1 MDTVSNVVEVS
12 AENFQ
17 SEVAEKAAHTPVLL
31 EFYAESPEANQEYSN
46 LLRQLAGEYKGK
58 FLLAR
63 VNIQNNRQLV
73 QQLQVRT
80 LPTVKVIFQ
89 GKMLQDLEGPQK
101 LDQLRVLLDQITMS
115 PLERIRENLDVMLA
129 GGQREEAIEMLQQV
143 IRQEPSNFALHA
155 ELSDLLILESR
166 IDEGKQVL
174 KNLSSEV
181 EGIEKPTN
189 RLYFLELAASLPPAT
204 ELYSAV
210 DKNKD
215 NLALRMD
222 LAFALIADNELEA
235 ALNQLL
241 EILKLD
247 RDWEE
252 QKARTT
258 MIRVFSLLGKGS
270 EVATIYRRKM
280 FTLLH

>member
-17 SEVAEKAAHTPVLL
+17 SEVAEKSAQKPVLL
-31 EFYAESPEANQEYSN
+31 EFYADSPEANQDYSIS
-46 LLRQLAGEYKGK
+46 LRQLAGEYQGK

-89 GKMLQDLEGPQK
+89 GKMLQDLEGPQE
-101 LDQLRVLLDQITMS
+101 LGQLKTLLDKITMS
-115 PLERIRENLDVMLA
+115 PLERIRENMGEMLA
-129 GGQREEAIEMLQQV
+129 SGQRAEAIDMLQQV
-143 IRQEPSNFALHA
+143 IGQEPSNYALHA
-155 ELSDLLILESR
+155 ELSDLLILDGR
-166 IDEGKQVL
+166 VDEGKQIL
-174 KNLSSEV
+174 EKLSSDT
-181 EGIEKPTN
+181 EGIEKPAN
-189 RLYFLELAASLPPAT
+189 RLYFLELAASLPSTT
-204 ELYSAV
+204 ELYSEL
-210 DKNKD
+210 DKNRD
-215 NLALRMD
+215 NLAVRMD
-222 LAFALIADNELEA
+222 LAFALIASNELEA
-235 ALNQLL
+235 ALDQLL

-247 RDWEE
+247 REWEE

-270 EVATIYRRKM
+270 EIATVYRRKM

>member
-101 LDQLRVLLDQITMS
+101 LDQLRMLLD
-115 PLERIRENLDVMLA
+115 
-129 GGQREEAIEMLQQV
+129 
-143 IRQEPSNFALHA
+143 
-155 ELSDLLILESR
+155 
-166 IDEGKQVL
+166 K
-174 KNLSSEV
+174 
-181 EGIEKPTN
+181 
-189 RLYFLELAASLPPAT
+189 LP
-204 ELYSAV
+204 
-210 DKNKD
+210 
-215 NLALRMD
+215 
-222 LAFALIADNELEA
+222 
-235 ALNQLL
+235 
-241 EILKLD
+241 
-247 RDWEE
+247 
-252 QKARTT
+252 
-258 MIRVFSLLGKGS
+258 
-270 EVATIYRRKM
+270 
-280 FTLLH
+280 

>member
-1 MDTVSNVVEVS
+1 M
-12 AENFQ
+12 
-17 SEVAEKAAHTPVLL
+17 
-31 EFYAESPEANQEYSN
+31 
-46 LLRQLAGEYKGK
+46 
-58 FLLAR
+58 
-63 VNIQNNRQLV
+63 
-73 QQLQVRT
+73 
-80 LPTVKVIFQ
+80 
-89 GKMLQDLEGPQK
+89 
-101 LDQLRVLLDQITMS
+101 
-115 PLERIRENLDVMLA
+115 
-129 GGQREEAIEMLQQV
+129 
-143 IRQEPSNFALHA
+143 
-155 ELSDLLILESR
+155 
-166 IDEGKQVL
+166 
-174 KNLSSEV
+174 
-181 EGIEKPTN
+181 
-189 RLYFLELAASLPPAT
+189 YFLELAASLPPAT

-222 LAFALIADNELEA
+222 LACALIAGNELEA

>member
-12 AENFQ
+12 AENFL
-17 SEVAEKAAHTPVLL
+17 SEVAEKSAEKPVLL
-31 EFYAESPEANQEYSN
+31 EFYADSPEANQDYSIS
-46 LLRQLAGEYKGK
+46 LRQLAGEYQGK

-89 GKMLQDLEGPQK
+89 GKMLQDLEGPQEIG
-101 LDQLRVLLDQITMS
+101 QLKTLLDKITMS
-115 PLERIRENLDVMLA
+115 PLERIRENMGEMLA
-129 GGQREEAIEMLQQV
+129 SGQRAEAIDMLQQV
-143 IRQEPSNFALHA
+143 IGQEPSNYALHA
-155 ELSDLLILESR
+155 ELSDLLILDGR
-166 IDEGKQVL
+166 VDEGKQIL
-174 KNLSSEV
+174 EKLSSDT
-181 EGIEKPTN
+181 EGIEKPAN
-189 RLYFLELAASLPPAT
+189 RLYFLELAASLPSAT
-204 ELYSAV
+204 ELYSEL
-210 DKNKD
+210 DKNRD
-215 NLALRMD
+215 NLAVRMD
-222 LAFALIADNELEA
+222 LAFALIASTELEA
-235 ALNQLL
+235 ALDQLL

-247 RDWEE
+247 REWEE

-270 EVATIYRRKM
+270 EIATVYRRKM

>member
-31 EFYAESPEANQEYSN
+31 EFYAESQEANQEYSN

-115 PLERIRENLDVMLA
+115 PLERIRENLDEMLA

-143 IRQEPSNFALHA
+143 IMQEPSNFALHA
-155 ELSDLLILESR
+155 ELSDLLILEGR
-166 IDEGKQVL
+166 VDEGKQVL
-174 KNLSSEV
+174 KNLSSDV

-204 ELYSAV
+204 ELHSAV

-222 LAFALIADNELEA
+222 LACALIADNELEA

-270 EVATIYRRKM
+270 EVATSYRRKM

>member
-1 MDTVSNVVEVS
+1 
-12 AENFQ
+12 
-17 SEVAEKAAHTPVLL
+17 
-31 EFYAESPEANQEYSN
+31 
-46 LLRQLAGEYKGK
+46 
-58 FLLAR
+58 
-63 VNIQNNRQLV
+63 
-73 QQLQVRT
+73 
-80 LPTVKVIFQ
+80 
-89 GKMLQDLEGPQK
+89 
-101 LDQLRVLLDQITMS
+101 MS
-115 PLERIRENLDVMLA
+115 PLERIRENLDEMLA

-155 ELSDLLILESR
+155 ELSDLLILEGR
-166 IDEGKQVL
+166 VDEGKQVL

>member
-17 SEVAEKAAHTPVLL
+17 SEVAEKSAQKPVLL
-31 EFYAESPEANQEYSN
+31 EFYADSPEANQDYSIS
-46 LLRQLAGEYKGK
+46 LRQLAGEYQGK

-89 GKMLQDLEGPQK
+89 GKMLQDLEGPQE
-101 LDQLRVLLDQITMS
+101 LEQLRTLLDQITMS
-115 PLERIRENLDVMLA
+115 PLDRIRENMGEMLA
-129 GGQREEAIEMLQQV
+129 NGQRAEAIEMLQQV
-143 IRQEPSNFALHA
+143 ISQEPSNYALQA
-155 ELSDLLILESR
+155 ELSDLLILDGR
-166 IDEGKQVL
+166 VDEGKQIL
-174 KNLSSEV
+174 EKLSSDT
-181 EGIEKPTN
+181 EGIEKPAN
-189 RLYFLELAASLPPAT
+189 RLYFLELAASLPSTT
-204 ELYSAV
+204 ELYYEL
-210 DKNKD
+210 DKNRD
-215 NLALRMD
+215 NLAVRMD
-222 LAFALIADNELEA
+222 LAFALIAGNELEA
-235 ALNQLL
+235 ALDQLL
-241 EILKLD
+241 EILKID
-247 RDWEE
+247 REWEE

-270 EVATIYRRKM
+270 QIATVYRRKM

>member
-1 MDTVSNVVEVS
+1 MNTVSNVVEVS

-17 SEVAEKAAHTPVLL
+17 SEVAEKSAQKPVLL
-31 EFYAESPEANQEYSN
+31 EFYAESPEANQDYSIS
-46 LLRQLAGEYKGK
+46 LRQLAGEYQGK

-89 GKMLQDLEGPQK
+89 GKMLQDLEGPQE
-101 LDQLRVLLDQITMS
+101 LEQLRTLLDQITMS
-115 PLERIRENLDVMLA
+115 PLDRIRENMGEMLA
-129 GGQREEAIEMLQQV
+129 NGQRAEAIEMLQQV
-143 IRQEPSNFALHA
+143 ISQEPSNYALQA
-155 ELSDLLILESR
+155 ELSDLLILDGR
-166 IDEGKQVL
+166 LDEGKKVL
-174 KNLSSEV
+174 EKLSSDT
-181 EGIEKPTN
+181 EGIEKPAN
-189 RLYFLELAASLPPAT
+189 RLYFLELAASLPSTT
-204 ELYSAV
+204 ELYYEL
-210 DKNKD
+210 DKNRD
-215 NLALRMD
+215 NLAVRMD
-222 LAFALIADNELEA
+222 LAFALIAGNELEA
-235 ALNQLL
+235 ALDQLL

-247 RDWEE
+247 REWEE

-270 EVATIYRRKM
+270 EIATVYRRKM

>member
-17 SEVAEKAAHTPVLL
+17 SEVAEKAVHTPVLL

-101 LDQLRVLLDQITMS
+101 LEQLRVLLDQITMS
-115 PLERIRENLDVMLA
+115 PLERVRENLDEMLA

-143 IRQEPSNFALHA
+143 IMQEPSNFALHA
-155 ELSDLLILESR
+155 ELSDLLILEGR
-166 IDEGKQVL
+166 VDEGKQVL

-189 RLYFLELAASLPPAT
+189 RLYFLELAASLPLAT

-222 LAFALIADNELEA
+222 LACALIADNELEA

>member
-17 SEVAEKAAHTPVLL
+17 SEVAEKASHTPVLL

-101 LDQLRVLLDQITMS
+101 LEQLRVLLDQITMS
-115 PLERIRENLDVMLA
+115 PLERVRENLDEMLA

-143 IRQEPSNFALHA
+143 IMQEPSNFALHA
-155 ELSDLLILESR
+155 ELSDLLILEGR
-166 IDEGKQVL
+166 VDEGKQVL

-222 LAFALIADNELEA
+222 LACALIADNELEA

-247 RDWEE
+247 QDWEE

>member
-1 MDTVSNVVEVS
+1 M
-12 AENFQ
+12 
-17 SEVAEKAAHTPVLL
+17 
-31 EFYAESPEANQEYSN
+31 
-46 LLRQLAGEYKGK
+46 
-58 FLLAR
+58 LAR

-101 LDQLRVLLDQITMS
+101 LEQLRVLLDQITMS
-115 PLERIRENLDVMLA
+115 PLERVRENLDEMLA

-143 IRQEPSNFALHA
+143 IMQEPSNFALHA
-155 ELSDLLILESR
+155 ELSDLLILEGR
-166 IDEGKQVL
+166 VDEGKQVL

-222 LAFALIADNELEA
+222 LACALIADNELEA

-270 EVATIYRRKM
+270 EVATSYRRKM

>member
-17 SEVAEKAAHTPVLL
+17 SEVAEKSAQKPVLL
-31 EFYAESPEANQEYSN
+31 EFYADSPEANQDYSIS
-46 LLRQLAGEYKGK
+46 LRQLAGEYQGK

-89 GKMLQDLEGPQK
+89 GKMLQDLEGPQE
-101 LDQLRVLLDQITMS
+101 LGQLKTLLDKITMS
-115 PLERIRENLDVMLA
+115 PLERIRENMGEMLA
-129 GGQREEAIEMLQQV
+129 SGQRAEAIDMLQQV
-143 IRQEPSNFALHA
+143 IGQEPSNYALHA
-155 ELSDLLILESR
+155 ELSDLLILDGR
-166 IDEGKQVL
+166 VDEGKQIL
-174 KNLSSEV
+174 EKLSSDT
-181 EGIEKPTN
+181 EGIEKPAN
-189 RLYFLELAASLPPAT
+189 RLYFLELAASLPSTT
-204 ELYSAV
+204 ELYSEV
-210 DKNKD
+210 DKNRD
-215 NLALRMD
+215 NLAARMD
-222 LAFALIADNELEA
+222 LVFALIAGNELEA
-235 ALNQLL
+235 ALDQLL

-247 RDWEE
+247 REWEE

-270 EVATIYRRKM
+270 EIATVYRRKM

>member
-17 SEVAEKAAHTPVLL
+17 SEVAEKSAQKPVLL
-31 EFYAESPEANQEYSN
+31 EFYADSPEANQDYSIS
-46 LLRQLAGEYKGK
+46 LRQLAGEYQGK

-89 GKMLQDLEGPQK
+89 GKMLQDLEGPQE
-101 LDQLRVLLDQITMS
+101 LGQLKTLLDKITMS
-115 PLERIRENLDVMLA
+115 PLERIRENMGEMLA
-129 GGQREEAIEMLQQV
+129 SGQRAEAIDMLQQV
-143 IRQEPSNFALHA
+143 IGQEPSNYALHA
-155 ELSDLLILESR
+155 ELSDLLILDGR
-166 IDEGKQVL
+166 VDEGKQIL
-174 KNLSSEV
+174 EKLSSDT
-181 EGIEKPTN
+181 EGIEKPAN
-189 RLYFLELAASLPPAT
+189 RLYFLELAASLPSTT
-204 ELYSAV
+204 ELYYEL
-210 DKNKD
+210 DKNRD
-215 NLALRMD
+215 NLAVRMD
-222 LAFALIADNELEA
+222 LAFALIAGNELEA
-235 ALNQLL
+235 ALDQLL

-247 RDWEE
+247 REWEE

-270 EVATIYRRKM
+270 EIATVYRRKM